1 MRLLYCLALVS
12 FAVAG
17 CRKTE
22 DIGNSFQPAIS
33 NARAFQCIAAH
44 TFVPVAEVLRDWGN
58 SRASVPALQLT
69 DSGIWFDY
77 KKGIVCTDGLTRKG
91 KCFVKN
97 GFSMNAFEDTC
108 WFSASP
114 EDSFA
119 VMSSIGAVYF
129 TGKLKLVNFSAY
141 EILINGTVDI
151 STPDK
156 QHSIRIDG
164 LIELNSDGQSSRSA
178 LLSENWHADVI
189 IAGEELYHY
198 KVSRESGCFPCFSRG
213 NGHNPSYSV
222 TADFNPFGNAACDPV
237 VKLTS
242 GREEWLVDLW

>member
-1 MRLLYCLALVS
+1 MRLLCCLVIVS
-12 FAVAG
+12 FAFSG

-22 DIGNSFQPAIS
+22 EIGNLFQPAIS
-33 NARAFQCIAAH
+33 NARAFQGIAAH
-44 TFVPVAEVLRDWGN
+44 AFVPVAEVLRDWGN

-114 EDSFA
+114 ADSFA
-119 VMSSIGAVYF
+119 VMSSKGAVYF
-129 TGKLKLVNFSAY
+129 SGKLKLANYSAY
-141 EILINGTVDI
+141 EILINGKADI
-151 STPDK
+151 RTPYK

-164 LIELNSDGQSSRSA
+164 LIELNSDGQTSRTAKFSA
-178 LLSENWHADVI
+178 NWHADVVL
-189 IAGEELYHY
+189 AGEELFHY
-198 KVSRESGCFPCFSRG
+198 EVTRESGCFPCFSRG
-213 NGHNPSYSV
+213 SSHNTAHSV
-222 TADFNPFGNAACDPV
+222 IINFNPFGNAACDPV
-237 VKLTS
+237 VKFTS